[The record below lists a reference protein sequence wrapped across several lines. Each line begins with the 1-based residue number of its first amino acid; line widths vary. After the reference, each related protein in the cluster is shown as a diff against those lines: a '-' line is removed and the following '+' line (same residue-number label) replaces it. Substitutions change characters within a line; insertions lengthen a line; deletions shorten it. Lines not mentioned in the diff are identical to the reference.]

1 MPDRGQADYT
11 ETRVEGR
18 LAYDGDLLKLEED
31 IVRLPDGSLSRREWV
46 RHPGA
51 VVILAFLDPQT
62 ILLERQYR
70 YPMRRHFLELPAGKI
85 EPGEEAIM
93 TARRELVE
101 ECGYEAAQWRY
112 ISTLHPCIGYSNER
126 MEFFVANELRH
137 VGRRLDEGEF
147 LDVVPMKLESALER
161 VWCGDITDIKTVAG
175 LLWLKSA
182 PAALIST

>member
-1 MPDRGQADYT
+1 MPDRGQPDYT

-51 VVILAFLDPQT
+51 VVILAFLDSQT

-85 EPGEEAIM
+85 DPGEEAMM

-101 ECGYEAAQWRY
+101 ECGYEAAQWRH
-112 ISTLHPCIGYSNER
+112 IATLHPCIGYSNER
-126 MEFFVANELRH
+126 MEFFVANELRQ

-147 LDVVPMKLESALER
+147 LDVIPMKMEFALER
-161 VWCGDITDIKTVAG
+161 IWCGDITDIKTVAG

-182 PAALIST
+182 PAELIST

>member
-18 LAYDGDLLKLEED
+18 LA
-31 IVRLPDGSLSRREWV
+31 
-46 RHPGA
+46 
-51 VVILAFLDPQT
+51 
-62 ILLERQYR
+62 
-70 YPMRRHFLELPAGKI
+70 
-85 EPGEEAIM
+85 
-93 TARRELVE
+93 ARRELVE